1 MAHYDEPYKIQRMAI
16 PVGLSNR
23 DCVGIAETGSGKTA
37 AFVLPMLVYVLRQ
50 PPMNSFNFEDGPY
63 ALVLA
68 PTRELAKQIEEET
81 NKFAT
86 HVAITAITIVGGVNH
101 DAQSGLL
108 REGCEVIIATPGRL
122 LDCID
127 RRILVLNQC
136 NYVVL
141 DEADRMI
148 DMGFEPQVNAIFEK
162 MPSSNLRPLDEDLT
176 MGTDPKG
183 DPDANHGAGTLCTVT
198 TLYCGGSKSCNQFF
212 VYQQCIENV
221 PYVFDW
227 LTAQSPSG
235 KRFCFISD

>member
-1 MAHYDEPYKIQRMAI
+1 MFANEQLYGVTLQVAQYEEPYKIQRMAI

-37 AFVLPMLVYVLRQ
+37 AFVLPMLVYVLKQ

-81 NKFAT
+81 NKFAS
-86 HVAITAITIVGGVNH
+86 HVAVTAITIVGGVNH

-162 MPSSNLRPLDEDLT
+162 MPSSNLRPIDEDLNFMESSAVNGHNT
-176 MGTDPKG
+176 NSNSLDSGGGGGG
-183 DPDANHGAGTLCTVT
+183 DGTLFP
-198 TLYCGGSKSCNQFF
+198 FF
-212 VYQQCIENV
+212 LS
-221 PYVFDW
+221 FSLW
-227 LTAQSPSG
+227 
-235 KRFCFISD
+235 IS